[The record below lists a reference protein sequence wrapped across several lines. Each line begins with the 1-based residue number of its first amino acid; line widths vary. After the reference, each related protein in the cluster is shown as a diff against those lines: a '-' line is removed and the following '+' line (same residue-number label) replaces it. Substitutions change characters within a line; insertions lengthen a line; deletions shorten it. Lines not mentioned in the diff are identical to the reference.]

1 MRDDSTENVAQPDGA
16 ADEQERI
23 RKQRITELLATC
35 DRIGAEAQA
44 RGLTE
49 EILNEIL
56 NEELNAEEKAASEAR
71 LHEFRAIVAEKLSK

>member
-1 MRDDSTENVAQPDGA
+1 MPDDSTKNIAQADAA

-23 RKQRITELLATC
+23 RRQRITELKATC

-49 EILNEIL
+49 RILNEIL
-56 NEELNAEEKAASEAR
+56 EG
-71 LHEFRAIVAEKLSK
+71 